1 MWLNLCTKFVLYTVY
16 VQFWINFCSLL
27 FKQSNRWRPFVA
39 NVWLPCLV
47 RSSLNKSR
55 MTDISGRWRVF
66 SYQQI
71 FPVLVFIH
79 IQVLSFFFLARCQQK
94 VSWCYR
100 ALSKESSTLSKF
112 SEQNMP
118 DRKTTPYK
126 RTSRYLLGGH
136 QCLRCSGGRLLDS
149 VESLP
154 SQYNSS
160 STAFTQKSILM
171 KLSPLA
177 LS

>member
-1 MWLNLCTKFVLYTVY
+1 MTTICRQRLT
-16 VQFWINFCSLL
+16 SLPVSFL
-27 FKQSNRWRPFVA
+27 FKCH
-39 NVWLPCLV
+39 LD
-47 RSSLNKSR
+47 KSG
-55 MTDISGRWRVF
+55 MADISGRWRVF

-118 DRKTTPYK
+118 DRKPPYK

-149 VESLP
+149 VAVQQQLHCLHSKVDSYETVAAGSELDRLP
-154 SQYNSS
+154 
-160 STAFTQKSILM
+160 F
-171 KLSPLA
+171 
-177 LS
+177 